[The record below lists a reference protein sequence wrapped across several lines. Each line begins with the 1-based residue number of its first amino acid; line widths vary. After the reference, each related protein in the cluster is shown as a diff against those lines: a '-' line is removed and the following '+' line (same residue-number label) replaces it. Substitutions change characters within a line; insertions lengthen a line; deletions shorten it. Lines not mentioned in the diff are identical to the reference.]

1 MEAWVMKRLLAK
13 VLFTDEGEDEVY
25 PRDECAAKGY
35 GGEEER
41 GKEPEHLKISV
52 SLPLFAP
59 GSGKFHRWLIPPR
72 LPFEVS
78 LPVPLR

>member
-1 MEAWVMKRLLAK
+1 MEAWVMKRPLAK

-41 GKEPEHLKISV
+41 G
-52 SLPLFAP
+52 
-59 GSGKFHRWLIPPR
+59 
-72 LPFEVS
+72 
-78 LPVPLR
+78 